1 MVFVPGGL
9 VFNNGP
15 FTMTH
20 EGLKDLGKDN
30 KKRLTRGA
38 ICGHTRF
45 KLTFRRMILKRQFIS
60 EG

>member
-20 EGLKDLGKDN
+20 EGLKDLGKD
-30 KKRLTRGA
+30 KKKKKA
-38 ICGHTRF
+38 Y
-45 KLTFRRMILKRQFIS
+45 KRCNMRS
-60 EG
+60 Y